1 MKVVKATL
9 PDYLKEIELHI
20 LADTHIGDSNCDI
33 KLIKDRIDYISKT
46 ENAYC
51 ILNGDLIDNAT
62 RTSIGDVYSQKYKP
76 MEQLRV
82 AEEIFNPLQNKII
95 AVTPGNHESRTYR
108 TEGID
113 LSYLLSSQLGVSDRY
128 TPDSAFIFLRFGELP
143 KRHRRILY
151 TIYCKHGRASGRKE
165 GSKINRLVEMSSII
179 DADIYIHSH
188 THMPAIVKTGYFRVD
203 NKNSS
208 VGQISRMFVNTA
220 AALNY
225 GGYGDTNEYSPSS
238 TDTPVIYLNGTE
250 KDMRSLL

>member
-1 MKVVKATL
+1 MKVIKATL

-82 AEEIFNPLQNKII
+82 AEEIFNPLQDKII
-95 AVTPGNHESRTYR
+95 AVTPGNHELRTYR

-151 TIYCKHGRASGRKE
+151 TIYCKHGRGGGRKE

-188 THMPAIVKTGYFRVD
+188 THIPAIVKTGYFRVD

-208 VGQISRMFVNTA
+208 VSQISRMFVNTA